1 MATGNGSKQLRRYTV
16 RTDKGTWLGTFVI
29 SDDGYFSTV
38 SDYGNYAFFW
48 SHAGDCFRSFLAR
61 LDADYLVGKIKP
73 GYVYDGAETLKSVKR
88 RICEERRSL
97 DLTAEEAREEWD
109 LLGEHNDLDESENF
123 ALWMNE
129 TKLED
134 IWELSSSKRD
144 PEAMAFAEQVWPA
157 FATVLRAEVTAEQS
171 ALATVTT

>member
-1 MATGNGSKQLRRYTV
+1 MATGNGSKQLRRYSL
-16 RTDKGTWLGTFVI
+16 RTERGAWLAEVVI

-38 SDYGNYAFFW
+38 SDYGSYAYFW
-48 SHAGDCFRSFLAR
+48 SHAGCEFRGFLAR

-73 GYVYDGAETLKSVKR
+73 GYVYDGAATLKSVKR
-88 RICEERRSL
+88 RICEDRRSL

-109 LLGEHNDLDESENF
+109 LLGEHGDLDESESF

-134 IWELSSSKRD
+134 VWEISRSKRD
-144 PEAMAFAEQVWPA
+144 PQAMAFAEQVWPV
-157 FATVLRAEVTAEQS
+157 FAAALRAEVAAEQK
-171 ALATVTT
+171 TVMA